1 MCLRER
7 ETASVVARMD
17 YVTLATTGNAAE
29 FGDML
34 SGRFNIP
41 NDGASSPIRGVWGGG
56 AAPSNQDVMQYI
68 TIATQGNGVDFGN
81 LTAAASHKM
90 AVSNGHGGLG

>member
-1 MCLRER
+1 MCIRDR
-7 ETASVVARMD
+7 
-17 YVTLATTGNAAE
+17 

-41 NDGASSPIRGVWGGG
+41 NDGCSSPIRGVWGGG

-81 LTAAASHKM
+81 LTAAASHKS
-90 AVSNGHGGLG
+90 ALSNAHGGL